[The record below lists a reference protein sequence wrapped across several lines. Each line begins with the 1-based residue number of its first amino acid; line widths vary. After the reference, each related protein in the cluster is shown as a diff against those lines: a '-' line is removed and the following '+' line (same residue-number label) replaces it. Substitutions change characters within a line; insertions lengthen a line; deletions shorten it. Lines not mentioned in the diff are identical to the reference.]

1 MQSGLHSQS
10 IIQHGKSQI
19 PGKWENKSVGLV
31 VSTVSIPRKRLCDH
45 VRMKVE
51 CILPIW
57 FNICPCP
64 WMVLPVPVSEAKA
77 CSVRLRQSLAFHHRP
92 YQCTSQHP
100 STKKQLSLI
109 GAIYLCESIWTAAA
123 DHYSTKRSLIN
134 QERPNELLKER
145 KGCTNRNMSH
155 NRAKNVSCWT
165 WPFLG
170 FSHTSFWTQLVGWQT
185 LVIAEFAWVCMSLW

>member
-77 CSVRLRQSLAFHHRP
+77 CRVRLRQSLAFHHRP

-100 STKKQLSLI
+100 STKRQLSLI

-123 DHYSTKRSLIN
+123 D
-134 QERPNELLKER
+134 
-145 KGCTNRNMSH
+145 
-155 NRAKNVSCWT
+155 RAKNVSCWT